1 MADYV
6 SIRDWINYPDPMS
19 NEFYPF
25 GDAYNLPYDIS
36 LKLWDIIGGTLAWLL
51 DLLFPGNTVSEW
63 LVCDG
68 TSNFFALVIFMIV
81 IFAVAF
87 LAVLVALWEERK
99 VLGRGMDR
107 RGTMIGM
114 WGFLQCV
121 ADGFK
126 TFMKD
131 NIASTRIDKMGYWWT
146 VSLIVGTSVLIDCMI
161 PLSNRWFVVDY
172 GTGLLIIM
180 ALYALAPLFILV
192 SGWSQNN
199 KYALIGG
206 IRAAEMMMAYEV
218 PMLITIAAT
227 CLLAGTFNINELVAA
242 QYDNVWFIIPECI
255 GAVSFFMCAAAESER
270 SPFDLAEA
278 ESELVE
284 GWQTEYGGM
293 KWGLI
298 MLGDYL
304 RGACSCSIFV
314 ILFLG
319 GWTLP
324 FIDLNAWDLWWPVP
338 EMVMLL
344 KTWGVFFL
352 VIMLRLGT
360 ARVRTDTILNLGWK
374 VFMPLSIVN
383 LIIVLMFRMGGVF
396 C

>member
-1 MADYV
+1 
-6 SIRDWINYPDPMS
+6 
-19 NEFYPF
+19 
-25 GDAYNLPYDIS
+25 
-36 LKLWDIIGGTLAWLL
+36 
-51 DLLFPGNTVSEW
+51 
-63 LVCDG
+63 
-68 TSNFFALVIFMIV
+68 
-81 IFAVAF
+81 
-87 LAVLVALWEERK
+87 
-99 VLGRGMDR
+99 
-107 RGTMIGM
+107 
-114 WGFLQCV
+114 
-121 ADGFK
+121 
-126 TFMKD
+126 
-131 NIASTRIDKMGYWWT
+131 
-146 VSLIVGTSVLIDCMI
+146 
-161 PLSNRWFVVDY
+161 
-172 GTGLLIIM
+172 
-180 ALYALAPLFILV
+180 
-192 SGWSQNN
+192 
-199 KYALIGG
+199 
-206 IRAAEMMMAYEV
+206 MMMAYEV

-352 VIMLRLGT
+352 VVMLRLGT

>member
-1 MADYV
+1 MTGYT
-6 SIRDWINYPDPMS
+6 SLLDWISYPDPLA
-19 NEFYPF
+19 NPYYPF
-25 GDAYNLPYDIS
+25 GDVYNLPYDIA
-36 LKLWDIIGGTLAWLL
+36 LKLWDIIGGTLAWLINL
-51 DLLFPGNTVSEW
+51 IFPGNGVSEW
-63 LVCDG
+63 LVCDM
-68 TSNFFALVIFMIV
+68 TSNFFALVLFMVI

-87 LAVLVALWEERK
+87 VAVLVSLWEERK

-131 NIASTRIDKMGYWWT
+131 NISSTKVDKMGYWWT
-146 VSLIVGTSVLIDCMI
+146 VALIIGTSVLIDCMI
-161 PLSNRWFVVDY
+161 PLSHRWFVVDY

-180 ALYALAPLFILV
+180 ALYALAPFFILV
-192 SGWSQNN
+192 SGWAQNN
-199 KYALIGG
+199 KYSLIGG

-218 PMLITIAAT
+218 PILIVIATT
-227 CLLAGTFNINELVAA
+227 CLLAGSFNINDIVNA
-242 QYDNVWFIIPECI
+242 QYDNVWFIIPEFI
-255 GAVSFFMCAAAESER
+255 GFITFFMCATAESER
-270 SPFDLAEA
+270 APFDLAEA

-284 GWQTEYGGM
+284 GWQTEYAGM

-298 MLGDYL
+298 MLADYL
-304 RGACSCSIFV
+304 RGACSCGMIV
-314 ILFLG
+314 ILFFG

-324 FIDLNAWDLWWPVP
+324 FIDLGSWTSWWPVP
-338 EMVMLL
+338 EAVFLL
-344 KTWGVFFL
+344 KAWFVFL
-352 VIMLRLGT
+352 LMIILRLAV

-383 LIIVLMFRMGGVF
+383 LVVVLLLKVGGIF
-396 C
+396 